1 MDTVHFIRP
10 KANWSYML
18 PRAQSRTVMLVMTES
33 LSRLWVNCSEWS
45 TCVLGGGRTT
55 KPS

>member
-1 MDTVHFIRP
+1 VHFIRP
-10 KANWSYML
+10 KANWRYVL